1 MKRCEICKSE
11 LKGRQQKTCSNECWE
26 KLKKEYDR
34 KQQINRRIKDIL
46 NQERELIEMF
56 RANLVD
62 KESLGF
68 CMYEISKIREQNQ
81 RAYKI
86 LRNVK
91 KVSKK
96 FGKKFSTT

>member
-1 MKRCEICKSE
+1 MKRCEICKNE

-46 NQERELIEMF
+46 NQERELIEMY

-96 FGKKFSTT
+96 FGKKLGK

>member
-1 MKRCEICKSE
+1 MKKCIVCEKP
-11 LKGRQQKTCSNECWE
+11 LKPIQQKICSNECWVVFE
-26 KLKKEYDR
+26 KEYSIG
-34 KQQINRRIKDIL
+34 KQINRRIKEVL
-46 NQERELIEMF
+46 QQERELIEMY

-91 KVSKK
+91 KISKK